1 MKKVVKVSIG
11 NIAFTLEEAA
21 HSELKGYLDSLEQHY
36 ASKEGGS
43 EIVEGIE
50 ERIAELLIERGYS
63 QNVVT
68 VDAVREVMS
77 ILGLPEEIEAESES
91 QEPKEP
97 LKKKLYRNL
106 QDQKLGGVCSGIAS
120 YFAIDASVIR
130 VITVVLGLVSA
141 ISSDGAGLGFFI
153 LLYFALWAII
163 PGARTV
169 EQRCR
174 MRGEDT
180 TVNTIEK
187 NVKEGVDE
195 IVNSS
200 FGKGL
205 VKVVNILLGLILVM
219 IGVSGLGVAA
229 FVVFGAGISLL
240 GLSILSGVSAGMSIA
255 INILFALVVL
265 LPFVGMLYGGIMLLF
280 HLKSPRWRP
289 GLINFIVWFLACIA
303 LGASL
308 VKVSSDY
315 WDCDSRRDV
324 ENIAI
329 TSDTLYIRYADVEQY
344 RDQEVYIN
352 ASRSEY
358 DLFYLDRSDKS
369 LSVTSYPELD
379 LRRDADQAGMVKSY
393 YEIFPKTLS
402 FEEWQSDSLKNLYDF
417 KENVLTLYPMVY
429 DKAHQMKVFDREV
442 VLYVPD
448 HVKVI
453 VENPVYHDFT
463 KSVEYSDMKFVKKYI
478 LD

>member
-106 QDQKLGGVCSGIAS
+106 QDKKLGGVCSGIAS
-120 YFAIDASVIR
+120 YFAVDASAIR
-130 VITVVLGLVSA
+130 IITVILGLVSA
-141 ISSDGAGLGFFI
+141 ISSDGAGLGVFV
-153 LLYFALWAII
+153 LLYLALWVII

-174 MRGEDT
+174 MKGEDT
-180 TVNTIEK
+180 KVTTIEK

-200 FGKGL
+200 FGKAL
-205 VKVVNILLGLILVM
+205 VRVVNVLLGVTLVVVG
-219 IGVSGLGVAA
+219 ISGLGVAA
-229 FVVFGAGISLL
+229 FMVSGAGISLL
-240 GLSILSGVSAGMSIA
+240 GLSLLSGVSAAMSIV
-255 INILFALVVL
+255 INVLFGLVVL
-265 LPFVGMLYGGIMLLF
+265 LPFVGMLYGGILLLF
-280 HLKSPRWRP
+280 HLKAPKWRP
-289 GLINFIVWFLACIA
+289 GLISFIVWLLACIA
-303 LGASL
+303 LGGSL

-315 WDCDSRRDV
+315 WDCDTRRDV
-324 ENIAI
+324 ENIGI
-329 TSDTLYIRYADVEQY
+329 TSDTLYVQYADVERFKDY
-344 RDQEVYIN
+344 EIYIN
-352 ASRSEY
+352 GSRSEY
-358 DLFYLDRSDKS
+358 DLFYLDRADNSF
-369 LSVTSYPELD
+369 SVASYPELD
-379 LRRDADQAGMVKSY
+379 LRRDDDGSAKIRYS
-393 YEIFPKTLS
+393 YEIFPRTLS
-402 FEEWQSDSLKNLYDF
+402 FDEWQEDSIKSVYEYRD
-417 KENVLTLYPMVY
+417 NVLTLYPMEY
-429 DKAHQMKVFDREV
+429 DRDHQMKIFDREV
-442 VLYVPD
+442 MLYVPKG
-448 HVKVI
+448 VTVI
-453 VENPVYHDFT
+453 VKDPVYHDFT
-463 KSVEYSDMKFVKKYI
+463 RSVEYSDIKFLKKYI
-478 LD
+478 VD

>member
-1 MKKVVKVSIG
+1 M
-11 NIAFTLEEAA
+11 
-21 HSELKGYLDSLEQHY
+21 
-36 ASKEGGS
+36 
-43 EIVEGIE
+43 
-50 ERIAELLIERGYS
+50 
-63 QNVVT
+63 
-68 VDAVREVMS
+68 
-77 ILGLPEEIEAESES
+77 
-91 QEPKEP
+91 
-97 LKKKLYRNL
+97 
-106 QDQKLGGVCSGIAS
+106 
-120 YFAIDASVIR
+120 
-130 VITVVLGLVSA
+130 
-141 ISSDGAGLGFFI
+141 
-153 LLYFALWAII
+153 
-163 PGARTV
+163 
-169 EQRCR
+169 
-174 MRGEDT
+174 
-180 TVNTIEK
+180 
-187 NVKEGVDE
+187 
-195 IVNSS
+195 
-200 FGKGL
+200 
-205 VKVVNILLGLILVM
+205 KVVNILLGLILVM

-402 FEEWQSDSLKNLYDF
+402 FEEWQSDSIKNLYDF